1 MKKTFRNKQIEIIRR
16 HVGESGYLA
25 EEFKLYA
32 KLRAED
38 SWKNARIIALTISTG
53 IEIDTKPLISLAWAD
68 KKKVVVPKTF
78 PGRKM
83 EFFEIVPESEYELT
97 SFGLLEPKDET
108 KFVSGDQIDLIVV
121 PGVAFTLEG
130 QRLGY
135 GGGFY
140 DRYLSGYRGNTIALA
155 DSSRLYERPEWGEDK
170 FDIAVQKSFETIMV
184 QERNWLN
191 ELQV

>member
-1 MKKTFRNKQIEIIRR
+1 MKKTFRNRQIEIIRH
-16 HVGESGYLA
+16 HVEEAGYLA
-25 EEFKLYA
+25 EEFMLYSM
-32 KLRAED
+32 LCAES
-38 SWKNARIIALTISTG
+38 SWKNARTVALTISTE

-97 SFGLLEPKDET
+97 SFGVLEPKDET
-108 KFVSGDQIDLIVV
+108 KSVSRDKINLIVV
-121 PGVAFTLEG
+121 PGVAFTLKG

-155 DSSRLYERPEWGEDK
+155 DSSRLYEKPEWGEDK
-170 FDIAVQKSFETIMV
+170 FDIAVQKV
-184 QERNWLN
+184 LKP
-191 ELQV
+191 

>member
-1 MKKTFRNKQIEIIRR
+1 MKKTFRNRQLEIIRH
-16 HVGESGYLA
+16 HVEEAGYLA
-25 EEFKLYA
+25 EEFMLYSKLC
-32 KLRAED
+32 AES
-38 SWKNARIIALTISTG
+38 SWKNARTVALTISTE

-97 SFGLLEPKDET
+97 SFGVLEPKDET
-108 KFVSGDQIDLIVV
+108 KSVSRDKINLIVV
-121 PGVAFTLEG
+121 PGVAFTLKG

-155 DSSRLYERPEWGEDK
+155 DSSRLYEKPEWGEDK
-170 FDIAVQKSFETIMV
+170 FDIAVQKV
-184 QERNWLN
+184 LKP
-191 ELQV
+191 

>member
-1 MKKTFRNKQIEIIRR
+1 MKKTFRNRQIEIIRH
-16 HVGESGYLA
+16 HVEEAGYLA
-25 EEFKLYA
+25 EEFMLYSKLC
-32 KLRAED
+32 AES
-38 SWKNARIIALTISTG
+38 SWKKARTVALTISTE

-97 SFGLLEPKDET
+97 SFGVLEPKDET
-108 KFVSGDQIDLIVV
+108 KSVSRDKINLIVV
-121 PGVAFTLEG
+121 PGVAFTLKG

-155 DSSRLYERPEWGEDK
+155 DSSRLYEKPEWGEDK
-170 FDIAVQKSFETIMV
+170 FDIAVQKV
-184 QERNWLN
+184 LKP
-191 ELQV
+191 